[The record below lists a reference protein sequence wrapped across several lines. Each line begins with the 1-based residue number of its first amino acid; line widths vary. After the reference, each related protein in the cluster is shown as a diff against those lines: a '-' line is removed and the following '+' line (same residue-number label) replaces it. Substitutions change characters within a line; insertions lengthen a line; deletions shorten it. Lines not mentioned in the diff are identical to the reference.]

1 MIKKTLLG
9 LAIPLMVFLIPT
21 KDTSTILDVVSE
33 RYNTCGVTNTTF
45 QSGEEITYSL
55 QYKWGLMNIKAG
67 EVTFK
72 VEDMGDTYRFSGF
85 GKTSSGIEWF
95 YKVRDYYETIVDKET
110 LLPVQSKKSLSEGS
124 YRLYEKVIFDHEN
137 EVATAHRGKSKD
149 KLKADVMPIESCM
162 YDIMSVLYTT
172 RNISFDGL
180 SEGEKFPIR
189 FFMDKKVYP
198 LEVIYGGKESRKRIK
213 SNGLH
218 NTIMFKPQLIKN
230 VLFPDGGE
238 MNICVSDDENR
249 VPLLIESPLSVG
261 SVRAVLKKHKGLRSP
276 IGSKSK

>member
-1 MIKKTLLG
+1 MIKKILLG
-9 LAIPLMVFLIPT
+9 LTIPLMVLLIP
-21 KDTSTILDVVSE
+21 KEDTITQIDKAAE
-33 RYNTCGVTNTTF
+33 RYNSCGVTNTTF

-72 VEDMGDTYRFSGF
+72 VEDLGESYRFSGF

-95 YKVRDYYETIVDKET
+95 YKVRDYYETLVDKET
-110 LLPVQSKKSLSEGS
+110 LLPIQAKKSLSEGS
-124 YRLYEKVIFDHEN
+124 YRLYEKVIFDHKN

-180 SEGEKFPIR
+180 TAGEKFPIR

-198 LEVIYGGKESRKRIK
+198 LEVIYGGKESRRIR
-213 SNGLH
+213 SNGIQ
-218 NTIMFKPQLIKN
+218 NTIMFKPQLVKN
-230 VLFPDGGE
+230 DLFPDGGE
-238 MNICVSDDENR
+238 MNIWVSDDENR